1 MNIGATTAKTARFS
15 ALNITGNTFSSNQLV
30 TRGSIIPQIISGVI

>member
-1 MNIGATTAKTARFS
+1 MNIGTATAKTARFS
-15 ALNITGNTFSSNQLV
+15 VLDITSTTISSNQLV